1 MKSSQNKQK
10 GFFAI
15 SLKPNATDLLVGA
28 ALRLFAANFSLRP
41 SLRKYLKSA
50 DGWINFAVGICTED
64 KSVAYTLTFKQGR
77 VSVKRGVQPTASAVM
92 IYRDEIVIKE
102 MVNLT
107 PNEVLLLLL
116 NSKMRIQGNMSVM
129 SLFNFYLSLI
139 LSKQYKKMMLERRE
153 ADRSHATIIPT
164 STAPGA
170 EHNRANERRLKERL
184 TGESCDQ
191 VQYLDDPYLAQYSL
205 QDFPR
210 IQQFLEI
217 YFSQLPEVCSERP
230 RLLTQWFKQHGFE
243 TQSNGIPWNPVL
255 RQAHALKFLMSSKQ
269 PLIRKND
276 LIAGTTTRKEIGVV
290 LYPDA
295 HACLLWGELLTLP
308 DRTLNPYSIDPKE
321 RDLLHRDVL
330 PFWINRNFKEWVR
343 ERYSDPLCQRLD
355 ERFAVYFNWKTVA
368 LSHTILDFPKLL
380 TLGTQGIIQEIE
392 HKIASFKVD
401 QTKQVDTLNAMK
413 ICLEGIEDYSLNL
426 ARKVQLEASKEKNLQ
441 RKVELERIVEVCRKV
456 PMRPAATLDEALQ
469 TIWLGWITLHMENT
483 NAGLSFGRVDQW
495 LQPYFSA
502 DLEKLQTEEEK
513 QTYIKQTIERV
524 ACFFM
529 RCTDHLPT
537 VPDIGNYLFGGSSST
552 QSITLGGVTKDGESA
567 VNDMTFILL
576 KVTEMLKLR
585 DPNINARYHSGK
597 NSEIYLQRLCEV
609 NLITTA
615 TPSIHGDENVMRSLE
630 GKGYSIEEIRDWSA
644 VGCVEPAI
652 SGKHMGHTGSIM
664 FNMVAA
670 LEMALNNGKHPL
682 MNWQVGP
689 ATGCVEKKAFKSFDS
704 FYTAFT
710 RQLEFLVAHSV
721 EYNNLLAEAHSV
733 IRPTPLLS
741 SMMDGCIDQAKD
753 ATVAGAKYNTSGV
766 ACIGL
771 SDIVDSLM
779 VIKKLVFDDKKTSMS
794 ELMNALQHDFKD
806 CERLH
811 ALIMNK
817 VPKFGSADA
826 AALAMANRVTKTVHE
841 CFASKTNFRGGAY
854 TTGFWSMSNHVAFG
868 NLTGALPS
876 GRKSGKAFT
885 PGLTPSPQ
893 ASKNLLDN
901 IRDVGELNP
910 KYMDNNVAF
919 NVKYVPSSEDGHQQ
933 SVFNMSTYVK
943 TYCQF
948 GGMQMQMNV
957 VSSEVLKDAMEHPEN
972 YRDLLVRISG
982 YNAYFVTLNKEM
994 QIELIERAQYS
1005 A

>member
-1 MKSSQNKQK
+1 M
-10 GFFAI
+10 
-15 SLKPNATDLLVGA
+15 
-28 ALRLFAANFSLRP
+28 
-41 SLRKYLKSA
+41 
-50 DGWINFAVGICTED
+50 
-64 KSVAYTLTFKQGR
+64 
-77 VSVKRGVQPTASAVM
+77 SVKRGVLSSANAVM
-92 IYRDEIVIKE
+92 IYRDEVVVRE

-129 SLFNFYLSLI
+129 SLFNFYLSLV

-153 ADRSHATIIPT
+153 ADCSLDSVVST
-164 STAPGA
+164 S
-170 EHNRANERRLKERL
+170 ENISNEASRNNQALIKERL
-184 TGESCDQ
+184 IGKACDQ
-191 VQYLDDPYLAQYSL
+191 VRYLEDPYLAQYSL
-205 QDFPR
+205 EDFPR
-210 IQQFLEI
+210 IQRFLEI
-217 YFSQLPEVCSERP
+217 HFSQQPEVCSERP
-230 RLLTQWFKQHGFE
+230 RLLTKWYKQHGFE
-243 TQSNGIPWNPVL
+243 TQANGMPWNPVL
-255 RQAHALKFLMSSKQ
+255 RQAHAFNYLMSNKQ
-269 PLIRKND
+269 PLIREND

-295 HACLLWGELLTLP
+295 HATLLWGELLTLP
-308 DRTLNPYSIDPKE
+308 NRTLNPYRIDPKE
-321 RDLLHRDVL
+321 MDLLHREIL

-343 ERYSDPLCQRLD
+343 EHYCDPLCQRLD

-380 TLGTQGIIQEIE
+380 ALGTQGIIQEIE
-392 HKIASFKVD
+392 QKITSLNAAE
-401 QTKQVDTLNAMK
+401 TKQIDTLQAMK
-413 ICLEGIEDYSLNL
+413 VCLEGIDAYSFNL
-426 ARKVQLEASKEKNLQ
+426 ARKAQLEASKESCLQ
-441 RKVELERIVEVCRKV
+441 RKSELLRIVEICRNV
-456 PMRPAATLDEALQ
+456 PMNPAKTLEEALQ
-469 TIWLGWITLHMENT
+469 TIWVGWVALHMENT

-495 LQPYFSA
+495 LQPYFAS
-502 DLEKLQTEEEK
+502 DIEKLSTDTEK
-513 QTYIKQTIERV
+513 QNFIQQTIERV

-552 QSITLGGVTKDGESA
+552 QSITLGGVTEQGESA

-585 DPNINARYHSGK
+585 DPNINARYHSEK
-597 NSEIYLQRLCEV
+597 NSDTYLQRLCEV

-615 TPSIHGDENVMRSLE
+615 TPSIHGDESVMRSLE
-630 GKGYSIEEIRDWSA
+630 GKGYMDVEIRDWSA

-670 LEMALNNGKHPL
+670 LEMALNNGMHPL

-689 ATGCVEKKAFKSFDS
+689 TTGSISENAFCSFDS
-704 FYTAFT
+704 FYTAFSS
-710 RQLEFLVAHSV
+710 QLEFLVTQSV

-741 SMMDGCIDQAKD
+741 SMMEGCIEQCKD

-779 VIKKLVFDDKKTSMS
+779 VIKKLVFDDASVSMP
-794 ELMNALQHDFKD
+794 ELVNALQHNFHGS
-806 CERLH
+806 ERLH

-817 VPKFGSADA
+817 VPKFGSGNAG
-826 AALAMANRVTKTVHE
+826 ALLMANKVAKTIHE

-901 IRDVGELNP
+901 IRDVGQLNP
-910 KYMDNNVAF
+910 QYMDNNVAF
-919 NVKYVPSSEDGHQQ
+919 NVKYVPSAEDGHQRTV
-933 SVFNMSTYVK
+933 SNMRAYVK
-943 TYCQF
+943 TYCQL
-948 GGMQMQMNV
+948 GGMQMQLNV
-957 VSSEVLKDAMEHPEN
+957 VSSDVLKDAMAHPEN

-994 QIELIERAQYS
+994 QIELIERTQYG